1 MNKLDEA
8 TALLA
13 AAGAVVLV
21 YLLVTRNI
29 SVTVAIGGVAV
40 LYGLRFITARLYDR
54 HFNVQ
59 DCWRREGHTIRY
71 QYLVE
76 DRIRNTEIM
85 EVLSECSK
93 VLIYGDKYTM
103 FRLKESLRQINEVE
117 NKSVRNVC
125 VSCLSH
131 RGHTPPHKLLAD
143 GGVCAFCGSGNDIFD
158 VDLLALYE
166 GLGLDVSTI
175 HRHLPRYRRLVGR
188 GEVDFSWAYIGR
200 RVGQLL
206 KTTPA

>member
-1 MNKLDEA
+1 MNKLNEA
-8 TALLA
+8 AALLA
-13 AAGAVVLV
+13 AAGTVVLV
-21 YLLVTRNI
+21 YLLVTHNI
-29 SVTVAIGGVAV
+29 SVAVAIGGVAV
-40 LYGLRFITARLYDR
+40 LYGLRFITARLYYR
-54 HFNVQ
+54 HFYVQ
-59 DCWRREGHTIRY
+59 DWWRREGHTIRY
-71 QYLVE
+71 QCLVE

-93 VLIYGDKYTM
+93 VLLSGDKYTM
-103 FRLKESLRQINEVE
+103 NRLKESLRQINEVE

-131 RGHTPPHKLLAD
+131 RGHTPPHELLAD
-143 GGVCAFCGSGNDIFD
+143 AGVCAFCGSGNDIFD

-175 HRHLPRYRRLVGR
+175 HSHLPRYRRLVGR
-188 GEVDFSWAYIGR
+188 GEVDRSWAYIGR
-200 RVGQLL
+200 RVGRLL

>member
-1 MNKLDEA
+1 MNKLNEA
-8 TALLA
+8 VALLA
-13 AAGAVVLV
+13 AAGTVVLV

-29 SVTVAIGGVAV
+29 SVAVAIGGVAV
-40 LYGLRFITARLYDR
+40 LYGLRFITAWFYDR
-54 HFNVQ
+54 HFGMQ
-59 DCWRREGHTIRY
+59 DWWRGEGHAIRY
-71 QYLVE
+71 QCLVE

-93 VLIYGDKYTM
+93 VLINGDKYTM
-103 FRLKESLRQINEVE
+103 HRLKESLRQINEVE
-117 NKSVRNVC
+117 NKAVRNVC

-131 RGHTPPHKLLAD
+131 RGHTPPHELLAD
-143 GGVCAFCGSGNDIFD
+143 AGVCAFCGSGNDIFD

-166 GLGLDVSTI
+166 GLGLNSHAI
-175 HRHLPRYRRLVGR
+175 WKHLPRYRRLVGR
-188 GEVDFSWAYIGR
+188 GEVDLSWADIGR